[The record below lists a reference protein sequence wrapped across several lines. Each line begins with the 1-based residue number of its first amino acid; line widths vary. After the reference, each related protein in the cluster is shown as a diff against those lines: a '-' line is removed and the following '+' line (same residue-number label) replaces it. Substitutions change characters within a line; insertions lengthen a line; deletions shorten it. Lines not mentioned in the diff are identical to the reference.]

1 VLARARRI
9 RDTCAAYGVPV
20 GAAALR
26 FALRHPAVTAAVV
39 GARSAAEITTD
50 ASYLTLDIPDE
61 LFAALA
67 TVLHR

>member
-1 VLARARRI
+1 
-9 RDTCAAYGVPV
+9 
-20 GAAALR
+20 
-26 FALRHPAVTAAVV
+26 VV

>member
-1 VLARARRI
+1 
-9 RDTCAAYGVPV
+9 
-20 GAAALR
+20 
-26 FALRHPAVTAAVV
+26 VTAAVD

-67 TVLHR
+67 TVVPTGTACRWRQAGMGSLPHGSR